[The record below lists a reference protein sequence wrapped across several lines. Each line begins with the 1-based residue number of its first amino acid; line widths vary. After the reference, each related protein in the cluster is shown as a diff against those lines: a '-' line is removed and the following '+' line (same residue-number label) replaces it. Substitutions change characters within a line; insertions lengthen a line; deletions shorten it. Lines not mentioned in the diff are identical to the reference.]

1 MNEYLVLWTID
12 AEADTPRQ
20 AARQARAAQV
30 RPGTLAVVFDVQD
43 TATGVVTRVD
53 LLTPGSD
60 DHVQR
65 PGRRP
70 RRAAAPAR
78 LRRQHEL
85 LGGTE

>member
-1 MNEYLVLWTID
+1 MNEYLVLWAID

-60 DHVQR
+60 DHVISS
-65 PGRRP
+65 
-70 RRAAAPAR
+70 APVVD
-78 LRRQHEL
+78 H
-85 LGGTE
+85 GGPPHRHDSDGNVSF